1 MASTACFL
9 HHHALTTST
18 AARSSSSLRQVV
30 SIKPNQVVIC
40 RAQKQSA
47 PDQEDGGAISRRL
60 ALTLLIG
67 GAALST
73 KVAPAD
79 AAYGESGIYLHYI
92 FHN

>member
-18 AARSSSSLRQVV
+18 AARSSTSQRQVV

-40 RAQKQSA
+40 RAQKQHSA
-47 PDQEDGGAISRRL
+47 QDEDGGAVSRRL

-67 GAALST
+67 GAALGT

-79 AAYGESGIYLHYI
+79 AAYGESGIVYLI
-92 FHN
+92 S